1 MLVLEVLMGLK
12 YKQGYVASEFIHV
25 DVDKGEISMWKHQ
38 GVLSRIEIMEII
50 IYLY

>member
-25 DVDKGEISMWKHQ
+25 DVDKGENIY
-38 GVLSRIEIMEII
+38 VETSRGFK
-50 IYLY
+50 